1 MKHFLDSSLHQK
13 LEKHRQRVA
22 RLGKMRRST
31 FLCWSLCLHVFY
43 ETSLSVFKARPK
55 MPLWNKPSLNIVT
68 WLHMSDN
75 GSDTMSASP
84 HLLFLLPFLLSRIGT
99 AFTIIASFCNPE
111 TLYHNVLQCY
121 IISFKVV
128 AQSCPTLCDPMIV
141 AHQVPLSMGFSRQE
155 YWSGLS
161 FPSPGD
167 LPNPGIEPESS
178 ALADRFFT
186 VWAT

>member
-1 MKHFLDSSLHQK
+1 MFSMKQVYLCS
-13 LEKHRQRVA
+13 KHILR
-22 RLGKMRRST
+22 
-31 FLCWSLCLHVFY
+31 CLY
-43 ETSLSVFKARPK
+43 ETSPAWISWPD
-55 MPLWNKPSLNIVT
+55 ST
-68 WLHMSDN
+68 CQ
-75 GSDTMSASP
+75 TMVAILCQ
-84 HLLFLLPFLLSRIGT
+84 HLLILLFLLPSLLSRIGT
-99 AFTIIASFCNPE
+99 VFTIIASFCNPE
-111 TLYHNVLQCY
+111 ALYHNILQCY

-128 AQSCPTLCDPMIV
+128 AQSCPTLCDPMTV

-167 LPNPGIEPESS
+167 LPNPGIELESS